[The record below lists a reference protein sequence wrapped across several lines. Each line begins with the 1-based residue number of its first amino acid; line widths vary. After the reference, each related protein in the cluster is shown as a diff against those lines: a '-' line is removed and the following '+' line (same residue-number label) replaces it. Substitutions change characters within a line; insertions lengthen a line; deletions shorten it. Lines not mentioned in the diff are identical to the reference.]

1 MAEVAMDV
9 EVDDVLA
16 AQRQGGRLR
25 RLRDGSNLRFRNY
38 RPRDEKLREL
48 FEKTPRAILYL
59 DLEEVAAAPLSEDQ
73 QKAVEALTAIQREL
87 KEQLARQD
95 PNAVNI
101 APKKATWDL
110 KRDIEKKLKK
120 LERRTQRA
128 IVEILRAKM
137 AEEEEESDEED
148 DEEEDDLE

>member
-87 KEQLARQD
+87 KEQVSRLA
-95 PNAVNI
+95 
-101 APKKATWDL
+101 APSAHTCTHRTHATYTHAPLDSAAL
-110 KRDIEKKLKK
+110 TVPT
-120 LERRTQRA
+120 TQRHSSQGR
-128 IVEILRAKM
+128 IRTP
-137 AEEEEESDEED
+137 
-148 DEEEDDLE
+148 